1 MSGLPVDAVLHDADL
16 LNTYNNSLAEQFVT
30 QELAAAFGG
39 NEPHWWKLDAKNAQA
54 EGDFMVALNGR
65 VQPIEV
71 KSGASG
77 CLKSVHQLLKDF
89 PDVMDAIVLSSAPFG
104 KISQQRIRFLPIYQA
119 GSIVFYVKEFYPT
132 FLVRMQNRRIS

>member
-1 MSGLPVDAVLHDADL
+1 
-16 LNTYNNSLAEQFVT
+16 
-30 QELAAAFGG
+30 
-39 NEPHWWKLDAKNAQA
+39 
-54 EGDFMVALNGR
+54 

-77 CLKSVHQLLKDF
+77 CLKSVYQRLKDF